1 MFVPRKKA
9 IKCRDSIL
17 IKNNEVISSNDG
29 HNCIPL
35 QDYELTIEIRL
46 NDLKARLYY
55 SNVIQDRFLLWK
67 MSTLNDNIPVS

>member
-1 MFVPRKKA
+1 MFVPSKKA

-29 HNCIPL
+29 HNCIQL

>member
-1 MFVPRKKA
+1 MFVPSKKA

-35 QDYELTIEIRL
+35 QDYELKIEIRL